1 MCTPGEF
8 SVDLSTRGVAYRFEG
23 DTNFIG
29 GDDTLGEKI
38 VGNSGDKSVGGRAQG
53 A

>member
-8 SVDLSTRGVAYRFEG
+8 SVDLSTRGVGYGFEG
-23 DTNFIG
+23 DTNLIG
-29 GDDTLGEKI
+29 GDHTAGEKI
-38 VGNSGDKSVGGRAQG
+38 VGNSGDKNVGVRAQT